1 MLLIILGQSTRKHH
15 CFLLQAQPFSP
26 IALFQAQP
34 KNGKDFL
41 NEEKEKS
48 NVQKRNEKRIEL
60 KIPAE

>member
-1 MLLIILGQSTRKHH
+1 
-15 CFLLQAQPFSP
+15 LQAQPFSP

-48 NVQKRNEKRIEL
+48 NVQKLNEKRIEL